1 MISDELDGQIA
12 AVRGF
17 NRFYTRA
24 IGLLGRYLGG
34 SWSLTEARVLYELF
48 TRDGLAASDLC
59 EELGLDPGYLS
70 RILRRFDAE
79 GLISRSPAP
88 EDARRSLLSITAAGR
103 AAFSPYDEASRAEV
117 GTMLARLGPGD
128 RDRLVAAMATV
139 RDLVAGEGPE
149 VVVRRHRPGDMGE
162 IIAGQAR
169 IYAGEYG
176 WNDEFEALVA
186 EIAAAFL
193 KANDPARERAFIA
206 DRAGEVVG
214 SVFCVDGGGGIAKL
228 RMLYVDASQRGTGL
242 GRRLVRD
249 CIAFAK
255 AAGYAGMTLW
265 TNDCLAAARRIY
277 VDEGFVLAAEE
288 KHHSFGVDLVGQNWT
303 LDFGRD

>member
-1 MISDELDGQIA
+1 MISDELDAQIA

-24 IGLLGRYLGG
+24 IGLLGRYLGS

-48 TRDGLAASDLC
+48 TREGLAASDLC
-59 EELGLDPGYLS
+59 AELGLDAGYLS
-70 RILRRFDAE
+70 RMLRRFEAD
-79 GLISRSPAP
+79 GLVSREPAR
-88 EDARRSLLSITAAGR
+88 EDARRSLISLTAAGR
-103 AAFSPYDEASRAEV
+103 EAFAPYDRASRAEV
-117 GTMLARLGPGD
+117 AAMLERLAPGE
-128 RDRLVAAMATV
+128 RDRLVASMAAV
-139 RDLVAGEGPE
+139 RGLVAGEGAPL
-149 VVVRRHRPGDMGE
+149 VVRRHRPGDMGA

-193 KANDPARERAFIA
+193 KSNDPLRERAFIA
-206 DRAGEVVG
+206 ERAGEVVG
-214 SVFCVDGGGGIAKL
+214 SVFCVDGGEGIAKL
-228 RMLYVDASQRGTGL
+228 RLLYVDAAQRGTGL

-255 AAGYAGMTLW
+255 GAGYRGMTLW
-265 TNDCLAAARRIY
+265 TNDILAAARRIY
-277 VDEGFVLAAEE
+277 GDEGFVLAAEE
-288 KHHSFGVDLVGQNWT
+288 RHHSFGVDLVGQNWT
-303 LDFGRD
+303 LDFGVR

>member
-1 MISDELDGQIA
+1 MAADLDQQIT

-48 TRDGLAASDLC
+48 TREGLTASDLC
-59 EELGLDPGYLS
+59 EELGLDAGYLS
-70 RILRRFDAE
+70 RILRRFEAD
-79 GLISRSPAP
+79 GLVSREVAP
-88 EDARRSLLSITAAGR
+88 DDARRSLLSLTSAGR
-103 AAFSPYDEASRAEV
+103 AAFAPYDEASRVEV
-117 GTMLARLGPGD
+117 GAMLSRLPPGE
-128 RDRLVAAMATV
+128 RDRLVGAMATV
-139 RDLVAGEGPE
+139 RDLVAGEGAG
-149 VVVRRHRPGDMGE
+149 VVVRRHRPGDMGA

-169 IYAGEYG
+169 IYSAEYG

-206 DRAGEVVG
+206 ERAGEVVG
-214 SVFCVDGGGGIAKL
+214 SVFCVDGGGGTAKL

-255 AAGYAGMTLW
+255 GAGYAGMTLW
-265 TNDCLAAARRIY
+265 TNDILAAARRIY

-303 LDFGRD
+303 LDFGRN

>member
-1 MISDELDGQIA
+1 MAADLDQQIA

-48 TRDGLAASDLC
+48 TREGLTASGLC
-59 EELGLDPGYLS
+59 EELGLDAGYLS
-70 RILRRFDAE
+70 RILRRFEAD
-79 GLISRSPAP
+79 GLVSREIAP
-88 EDARRSLLSITAAGR
+88 DDARRSLLSLTSAGR
-103 AAFSPYDEASRAEV
+103 AAFAPYDEASRVEV
-117 GTMLARLGPGD
+117 GAMLSRLPPGE
-128 RDRLVAAMATV
+128 RDRLVGAMATV
-139 RDLVAGEGPE
+139 RDLVAGEGAG
-149 VVVRRHRPGDMGE
+149 VVVRRHRPGDMGA

-169 IYAGEYG
+169 IYSAEYG

-193 KANDPARERAFIA
+193 KANDPASERAFIA
-206 DRAGEVVG
+206 ERAGEVVG
-214 SVFCVDGGGGIAKL
+214 SVFCVDGGEGIAKL
-228 RMLYVDASQRGTGL
+228 RMLYVEASQRGTGL

-249 CIAFAK
+249 CIAFARE
-255 AAGYAGMTLW
+255 AGYAGMTLW
-265 TNDCLAAARRIY
+265 TNDILAAARRIY

-288 KHHSFGVDLVGQNWT
+288 RHHSFGVDLVGQNWT
-303 LDFGRD
+303 LNFRGR

>member
-1 MISDELDGQIA
+1 MTTELDAQIA

-24 IGLLGRYLGG
+24 IGLLGRYLGS

-48 TRDGLAASDLC
+48 TREGLTASDLC
-59 EELGLDPGYLS
+59 AELGLDAGYLS
-70 RILRRFDAE
+70 RMLRRFEAD
-79 GLISRSPAP
+79 GLVSRQPAP
-88 EDARRSLLSITAAGR
+88 EDARRSLISLTAAGR
-103 AAFSPYDEASRAEV
+103 EAFSPYDRASRAEV
-117 GTMLARLGPGD
+117 AAMLERLAPGE
-128 RDRLVAAMATV
+128 RDRLVACMEAV
-139 RDLVAGEGPE
+139 RGLVAGEGAPL
-149 VVVRRHRPGDMGE
+149 VVRRHRPGDMGA
-162 IIAGQAR
+162 IISGQAR
-169 IYAGEYG
+169 IYTREYG
-176 WNDEFEALVA
+176 WNDEFEALAA

-206 DRAGEVVG
+206 ERAGEVVG
-214 SVFCVDGGGGIAKL
+214 SVFCVDGGEGIAKL

-255 AAGYAGMTLW
+255 GAGYRGMTLW
-265 TNDCLAAARRIY
+265 TNDILAAARRIY
-277 VDEGFVLAAEE
+277 VDEGFVLQAEE
-288 KHHSFGVDLVGQNWT
+288 RHHSFGVDLVGQNWT